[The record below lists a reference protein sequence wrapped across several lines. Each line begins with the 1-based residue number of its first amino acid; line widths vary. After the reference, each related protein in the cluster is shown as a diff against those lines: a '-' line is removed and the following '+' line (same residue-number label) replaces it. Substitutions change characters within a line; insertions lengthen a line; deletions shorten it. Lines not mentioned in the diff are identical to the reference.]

1 MTFFLM
7 SLMHGDKATWLR
19 QKGDE
24 MGLIRKW
31 CPKMVCFCPC
41 IPGEGKV
48 ESRSVWEKT

>member
-48 ESRSVWEKT
+48 ESRSVREKT